1 MTPYATNSCVHLIKS
16 RKRVEK
22 ERDGKRREGRE
33 EEEKGE
39 KRQEVR
45 WSLRL
50 IPPLEKKL
58 STTGLDV
65 SQLKKMCRSI

>member
-22 ERDGKRREGRE
+22 EGDGKRRERRE

-39 KRQEVR
+39 RRRDRRSDGHCNLSPPWKNNF
-45 WSLRL
+45 
-50 IPPLEKKL
+50 PPLAW
-58 STTGLDV
+58 
-65 SQLKKMCRSI
+65 M